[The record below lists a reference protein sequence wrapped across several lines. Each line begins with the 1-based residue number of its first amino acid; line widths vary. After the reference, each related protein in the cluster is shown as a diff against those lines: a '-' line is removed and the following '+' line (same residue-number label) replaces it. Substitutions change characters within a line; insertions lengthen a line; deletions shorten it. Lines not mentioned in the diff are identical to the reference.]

1 MIQLERL
8 QRAAF
13 RVAVVGAVLGFLTSA
28 GCVSLPGIPR
38 GALAFFHSF
47 LFVLGAIAGFA
58 AVRRGEEI
66 DRNRWKTVEEPLL
79 TSGERDWAHKHA
91 ERSRRFS
98 ATAFFAAPL
107 MLGYW
112 LAYQVEG
119 EGRALAAQLLPV
131 TAVLGSTVGWIVAR
145 SRHEKPD

>member
-1 MIQLERL
+1 MIQLQRL
-8 QRAAF
+8 ERAAF
-13 RVAVVGAVLGFLTSA
+13 WVAVVGAVLGFLTSA
-28 GCVSLPGIPR
+28 GCVTLPGIPR
-38 GALAFFHSF
+38 GALAIFHPF

-58 AVRRGEEI
+58 AFRRGEEI
-66 DRNRWKTVEEPLL
+66 DRKRWETVEEPLL
-79 TSGERDWAHKHA
+79 TSGERKWAHKHA
-91 ERSRRFS
+91 ESSRRFS

-131 TAVLGSTVGWIVAR
+131 VAILGSAVGWVVAR
-145 SRHEKPD
+145 YRHEEPG